1 MTALQHPCA
10 YCGASAGHPCSG
22 YGLVDGDIHEARQHG
37 TTKAADVVE
46 MGRARALLGCSS
58 SMSLLE
64 GVRRASARLTEQM
77 AELAA
82 EKRTRAELLEA
93 LERLLHELA
102 NGPAT
107 STALREAHIA
117 AARAKGEAP

>member
-77 AELAA
+77 VEI
-82 EKRTRAELLEA
+82 
-93 LERLLHELA
+93 ERLRGLVA
-102 NGPAT
+102 
-107 STALREAHIA
+107 ALRDANDSLCRTLIDA
-117 AARAKGEAP
+117 GAKDEAP